1 MIERTKISLGAVW
14 EEAFAFC
21 KAEVAL
27 LAPLAVLCF
36 GLPLVVL
43 DLVMPTKLVVDGAV
57 AVGPWM
63 AWIIPHALFSLLGTL
78 SITALTAR
86 AGISVREALQTGV
99 SRMPAGIAVALLAFG
114 AVVLASIPV
123 GIVAGIESSVTGKAG
138 AAFLLAYLLVLVGL
152 AWLAMRLLPVWAAI
166 ATSRVNG
173 WATVRATLA
182 LTRGLAPQML
192 LLRIVAWI
200 SQFLVMSVLMLPA
213 RAIFELIGRAT
224 GATALTDLLATLVGS
239 VVAAAIVTLWTVYV
253 ALLYR
258 KMVSAAVAAIRD
270 Q

>member
-27 LAPLAVLCF
+27 LAPLALLCF

-43 DLVMPTKLVVDGAV
+43 DLVMPEKLIVDGAITT
-57 AVGPWM
+57 GPWLF
-63 AWIIPHALFSLLGTL
+63 WIAPHALLSLLGTL

-86 AGISVREALQTGV
+86 PGISVREALQVGV
-99 SRMPAGIAVALLAFG
+99 SRLPAGIAVALLAFG
-114 AVVLASIPV
+114 ALVLSSIPV
-123 GIVAGIESSVTGKAG
+123 GIVAGVESSLTGKAG
-138 AAFLLAYLLVLVGL
+138 PAFLLAYLVVLVGL

-166 ATSRVNG
+166 ATGRVNG
-173 WATVRATLA
+173 WITVRATLA

-192 LLRIVAWI
+192 LLRVVAWI
-200 SQFLVMSVLMLPA
+200 SQFVVMSVLMLPA

-239 VVAAAIVTLWTVYV
+239 VLAAAIVTLWTVYV

-258 KMVSAAVAAIRD
+258 RMVVAAVAPISG